1 MWFQREKADFSID
14 IRLGGYL
21 VLIISIIIEQLA
33 SNSTEKL
40 FCSYKIQR
48 ASSGG
53 IGSLSFESN

>member
-1 MWFQREKADFSID
+1 MLCGSREKKADFSID

-40 FCSYKIQR
+40 FCS
-48 ASSGG
+48 
-53 IGSLSFESN
+53 